1 MYVGVNDIHQSD
13 IGFQK
18 VDGCIVARKF
28 SNLCR
33 YINYKIPLSILQI
46 ELRKNIQERDKS
58 VLDLKVRIWVDN
70 IHFQKS

>member
-1 MYVGVNDIHQSD
+1 MYVGVNDIYQND

-33 YINYKIPLSILQI
+33 YINYKIPFIYFTDWITKEYARKRQI
-46 ELRKNIQERDKS
+46 SFRFKGKNMG
-58 VLDLKVRIWVDN
+58 W
-70 IHFQKS
+70 